1 MTGPEESLGALQRTL
16 AELPRQ
22 MAEIRER
29 VSAAAAAEVTGADPG
44 GLVTVTASGAGEI
57 TSVRV
62 SERARRDLDPAGV
75 AERVVAAVNAALAQA
90 EASLTD
96 AAGSTSGVD
105 GTAAK
110 LAAFE
115 DRMDDILDRLTR
127 IDRDLEDRFG
137 D

>member
-1 MTGPEESLGALQRTL
+1 VTGPEESLGALERTL

-29 VSAAAAAEVTGADPG
+29 VSAAAAAEVSGSDLG
-44 GLVTVTASGAGEI
+44 DLVTVTASGAGEI

-62 SERARRDLDPAGV
+62 SDRARRDLGPAGV
-75 AERVVAAVNAALAQA
+75 AERVVAAVNDALAQA

-96 AAGSTSGVD
+96 AAGPLSGGD
-105 GTAAK
+105 DAAAR

-115 DRMDDILDRLTR
+115 DKMDDILDRLTR